1 MILLGK
7 VEEMK
12 KAKIKA
18 FEREFKRRYPEESP
32 EVIHKMAVRKYEKN
46 RRQFLTKAKV
56 AFITAVVTLGL
67 TLGAQGIINSSNA
80 NTDPQVSYEYLT
92 DEQKSLIDNLNGD
105 QLLEYIESFD
115 VSAHPEHIYTA
126 SESKK
131 AQEINEH
138 SEEYLKTFQEFQ
150 KGLLPFFASFQ
161 IHPENYTEAQMLK
174 ALEASNQL
182 LGRYTKNQIVNL
194 LYQHNQTTTDKDS
207 RLILLPDPGDVNFY
221 QADVNTKCLS
231 ETEYGGSGLINK
243 DTVYVGHEY
252 FKDNGFDE
260 AIDNFFEV
268 NSYIDEQ
275 RDRIDDKSN
284 NQSNISSTIDMI
296 MGNNDI
302 ANQVSN
308 TKVIVEKHWFNPL
321 PTFDFEYKEDQ
332 KNKDKESEKV
342 AYVPATTE
350 VENQA
355 ITTASVPD
363 KDDGPEL

>member
-46 RRQFLTKAKV
+46 RKQFLTKAKV

-150 KGLLPFFASFQ
+150 EGLLPFFASFQ
-161 IHPENYTEAQMLK
+161 IHPENYTEEQMLK

-182 LGRYTKNQIVNL
+182 LGRYTKNQVANL
-194 LYQHNQTTTDKDS
+194 LYQHNQTNSDKDL
-207 RLILLPDPGDVNFY
+207 RLIILPDPGEINFY
-221 QADVNTKCLS
+221 QGDADCRGLAS
-231 ETEYGGSGLINK
+231 TEYSDSGLFNK
-243 DTVYVGHEY
+243 GYVYIGHDY

-260 AIDNFFEV
+260 AIKNFFDVTE
-268 NSYIDEQ
+268 YIQGQ
-275 RDRIDDKSN
+275 REKIDDKSN
-284 NQSNISSTIDMI
+284 DKSHIDTTIEMI
-296 MGNNDI
+296 MDNNNI
-302 ANQVSN
+302 ADQVAN
-308 TKVIVEKHWFNPL
+308 TRVTVKTHWFDPL
-321 PTFDFEYKEDQ
+321 PTFDFEYNEET
-332 KNKDKESEKV
+332 KDKETEKT
-342 AYVPATTE
+342 AYVPATSE
-350 VENQA
+350 LEEQA
-355 ITTASVPD
+355 ISTASAPD